1 VIDFRTYLINNL
13 GQIIVDLNYDF
24 NLIVSEEQ
32 SYFEKGEITSN
43 TLVVV
48 YKFLSGLQQF
58 NSTSLP
64 VQIMMLSE
72 QNSLDK
78 AKNIMQIFAE
88 TKNLTSFSDGSDYV
102 KQSYATP
109 VVMTNYLGVGAGYR
123 SLIYVSGTLVITESV
138 KDFTSITIGGVA
150 TQVQGLQVSYSASPS
165 TIPLPDVNIELAQS
179 TKQIAVLTL
188 SFSLP
193 LLNTTFC
200 NNLLGMLN
208 VSFSGST
215 KFSVSMV
222 FGNTTITHNF
232 LVSQLSINAQ
242 PGQIPQLLIGM
253 VR

>member
-1 VIDFRTYLINNL
+1 MIDFRTYLINQL
-13 GQIIVDLNYDF
+13 GQIITDFSYDF
-24 NLIVSEEQ
+24 NLVVSEEQ

-58 NSTSLP
+58 DSTSLP

-72 QNSLDK
+72 QNALDK
-78 AKNIMQIFAE
+78 AKNIMEAFSAS
-88 TKNLTSFSDGSDYV
+88 KNLTSFSIDSDYV
-102 KQSYATP
+102 KQSYSTP

-123 SLIYVSGTLVITESV
+123 SLIYISGTLVITESV
-138 KDFTSITIGGVA
+138 KDFTSITIGGVV
-150 TQVQGLQVSYSASPS
+150 TKVQGLQVSYSASPS
-165 TIPLPDVNIELAQS
+165 TVPLPDVNTELAQS

-193 LLNTTFC
+193 LLNTNFC

-208 VSFSGST
+208 GSYSGAT
-215 KFSVSMV
+215 KISVSIV
-222 FGNTTITHNF
+222 FGGTTITHNY

-242 PGQIPQLLIGM
+242 PGQIPQLLVGM